1 MYSKT
6 KLLEVYE
13 KIKAHSEQNN
23 NEELSGLAKKLY
35 TEIQAMD
42 VGSDSD
48 DSGGSAPPPSKERG

>member
-6 KLLEVYE
+6 KLLEIYE
-13 KIKAHSEQNN
+13 EIKSHSEQNN

-42 VGSDSD
+42 VSSD